1 MVVSFE
7 IYIRRIIKEVEEKK
21 AVKIRISKQL
31 IELVNKV
38 VNLFIN
44 ITTHNAKKIVEYR
57 DARIIQKNDVY
68 IAIYSNMEKETLG
81 RLTYRQ
87 VGSAPLRQ
95 LKTLMQKSVDNM
107 NKIETSS
114 KTGKR
119 RVFNTEKT
127 RLIVSTT
134 RVREAVD
141 KEPDVKIAPDALV
154 YLTAGVQKI
163 ITMMLEQMIQKQPS
177 GKPNLYF
184 NSKELLTQH
193 LSPDMVPLCGFLTL
207 LE

>member
-177 GKPNLYF
+177 GKTNLYF